1 MENKFEFSIKGIEI
15 VNSIIKAPSE
25 GGTLS
30 TFNFDIQFR
39 TIPNMQENVLTV
51 FADVVIKDLEK
62 DVQVGQFSAV
72 FHYTVIDLGKVLVK
86 TDGKYLDVPESLSK
100 TLLGISASTLR
111 GLMFGAFKG
120 TFLHNAIL
128 PVIDI
133 MAVQPQLIP
142 LPN

>member
-15 VNSIIKAPSE
+15 VNSMIKAPPE
-25 GGTLS
+25 GGTAL
-30 TFNFDIQFR
+30 TFNFDMQFR

-62 DVQVGQFSAV
+62 EVQVGQYSAV
-72 FHYTVIDLGKVLVK
+72 FHYSVLDLSKLLVK
-86 TDGKYLDVPESLSK
+86 TDGKYLDMPDPLAK
-100 TLLGISASTLR
+100 TLLGISVSTLR

-133 MAVQPQLIP
+133 MAVQPQLMP
-142 LPN
+142 MQN

>member
-15 VNSIIKAPSE
+15 VNSIIQSPPI
-25 GGTLS
+25 GGTAV

-39 TIPNMQENVLTV
+39 VIPNVQENVLTV

-72 FHYTVIDLGKVLVK
+72 FHFTVLDLGKHLVK
-86 TDGKYLDVPESLSK
+86 TDGKYLDVPDPLAK
-100 TLLGISASTLR
+100 TLLGISVSTLR

-133 MAVQPQLIP
+133 MAAKPQLIP

>member
-25 GGTLS
+25 GGTVT
-30 TFNFDIQFR
+30 TFNFDMQFR

-62 DVQVGQFSAV
+62 GVQVGQFSAV
-72 FHYTVIDLGKVLVK
+72 FHYTVLDLGKVLVK
-86 TDGKYLDVPESLSK
+86 TDGKYLDVPEPLSK
-100 TLLGISASTLR
+100 TLLGISVSTLR